1 MRRAWQRIANVS
13 RSLYARIVFVYLA
26 GLLLLAL
33 TAAWVAVSQFEQLG
47 REWQQRTQIDLA
59 DNLAQVMREPLG
71 AGPDSPA
78 AHRAAD
84 RILSINPAVSL
95 YLLDAEGRVVGNYA
109 EPGCSANARVPVD
122 TLEDLLADEP
132 MLPVLLNAPCSH
144 RDSVFSVA
152 PVRFGAAA
160 QPGYLLAVLDAGAR
174 MSMFAM
180 LRTSSITRTLLIAGT
195 LAVVLAGVLGLL
207 LFALLTRRFR
217 RLTAAVERFAVGD
230 YGQRIAPGRAD
241 EIGHLSRAF
250 NDMAATIEAQLDAL
264 RENDRQRRELVANLS
279 HDFRTPLTS
288 LRGYAEQLRKA
299 EDLPAETRQ
308 AHLAAILTNA
318 DRLTR
323 LARQLSTLARV
334 DAFEQPLS
342 ADTFSLAE
350 LIHDIVGKFRPQA
363 FEAGLALVIDCASTL
378 PAVAAD
384 LALVDRVLANLLDNA
399 VAATPAGG
407 TVRVCAH
414 ATASRVE
421 VAVVDTGIGLSAD
434 ELTLVTQRFY
444 RTPAS
449 RRHGEGSGLGLSIVD
464 EICVRHGTRLRLH
477 SAPGEGTQAAFDLP
491 IA

>member
-1 MRRAWQRIANVS
+1 MSVVWRRIAS
-13 RSLYARIVFVYLA
+13 IYRSLFARIVLVYLA
-26 GLLLLAL
+26 GLLLLAV

-59 DNLAQVMREPLG
+59 DNLAQVMQAPL
-71 AGPDSPA
+71 ADGPESPA
-78 AHRAAD
+78 ARDAAD

-95 YLLDAEGRVVGNYA
+95 YVLDAQGRVIGNYA
-109 EPGCSANARVPVD
+109 GGGCAAHARVD
-122 TLEDLLADEP
+122 TGALEKLLSDQP
-132 MLPVLLNAPCSH
+132 MLPVLVQAPCTQ
-144 RDSVFSVA
+144 RASVFSAA
-152 PVRFGAAA
+152 PMRVGPQDER
-160 QPGYLLAVLDAGAR
+160 GYLLAVLDAGAR

-180 LRTSSITRTLLIAGT
+180 LRTSSITRSLLIAGA

-217 RLTAAVERFAVGD
+217 RLTTAVERFAVGD
-230 YGQRIAPGRAD
+230 YGQRIAPGRDD

-250 NDMAATIEAQLDAL
+250 NDMAATIETQLDAL

-299 EDLPAETRQ
+299 DNLPVETRD
-308 AHLAAILTNA
+308 AHLAAILANA

-334 DAFEQPLS
+334 DAFEKPLCVD
-342 ADTFSLAE
+342 AFSLAE
-350 LIHDIVGKFRPQA
+350 LIHDIAGKFRAQA
-363 FEAGLALVIDCASTL
+363 RDVGLSLNVDCVPTL

-384 LALVDRVLANLLDNA
+384 LALIDRVLANLIDNA
-399 VAATPAGG
+399 IAATPNGG
-407 TVRVCAH
+407 TVTVSAH
-414 ATASRVE
+414 VQGER
-421 VAVVDTGIGLSAD
+421 VAVRIVDTGAGLSAD

-449 RRHGEGSGLGLSIVD
+449 RAGSEGSGLGLSIVE
-464 EICVRHGTRLRLH
+464 EICARHGTRLRLG
-477 SAPGEGTQAAFDLP
+477 SSPGKGTSAAFDLP